1 MMELAELDEEE
12 DETDEIWNQLVEK
25 DGKDDLDQI
34 DFLVKRTRAVLF
46 FGQRHPQN
54 QKPLMMELAELDDE
68 EDQRDEIWNQ
78 LAEKDGKNEGQ
89 RHAQNNKILTMEL
102 AELDEKDEVDEKTS
116 WLSRTKRMIWN
127 E

>member
-12 DETDEIWNQLVEK
+12 DGTDEIWNQLVEK

-54 QKPLMMELAELDDE
+54 QNPLMMELAELDDE
-68 EDQRDEIWNQ
+68 EDQRNEIWNQ
-78 LAEKDGKNEGQ
+78 AAEKDGKNEGQ
-89 RHAQNNKILTMEL
+89 RHPQKEIPDWMFWMTRVDLNVLEDF
-102 AELDEKDEVDEKTS
+102 AELSALVVLDELD
-116 WLSRTKRMIWN
+116 
-127 E
+127 

>member
-54 QKPLMMELAELDDE
+54 QKPPMMELAELDDE
-68 EDQRDEIWNQ
+68 MDD
-78 LAEKDGKNEGQ
+78 
-89 RHAQNNKILTMEL
+89 
-102 AELDEKDEVDEKTS
+102 
-116 WLSRTKRMIWN
+116 
-127 E
+127 